1 MSFCATLASSFDLTA
16 LFAFVSETAAAAAPP
31 AVIKGLAHHA
41 VLMLL
46 IQIAVLLAMARFL
59 GEIMRKLKQPPVVGE
74 LMAGVVLGPSVLGLV
89 WPEAQHTLFP
99 KDQHLADLLAA
110 ISWIGVLFLLI
121 CTGLETDLGLIKRRG
136 KTALM
141 ISAGGILVPFATGFA
156 LGEMLPEAYLAN
168 PDARLVFSLF
178 MAVAMSISAV
188 PVIAKVLMDLKLIRR
203 DIGQLILAA
212 AMTDDT
218 IGWILLAVV
227 AGLAKT
233 GVVDVLTALKSIGG
247 AVLFMLFAFTL
258 GAPLISRIMATVD
271 KRFGGSGSQMSLV
284 LAIAFATA
292 ALTHEMGIEAVLGAF
307 TVGILAGQAPRF
319 RHEVA
324 HTLELVTASFLAP
337 IFFASAG
344 VKVDL
349 MRLADPEVA
358 TVGAIVLAIACF
370 GKFVGCYLGAWVC
383 GISHWER
390 LALGSGMNARGAMEI
405 IVATIGLSLGVLG
418 VEMYSIVVMVA
429 IATSLMAPPLLRWT
443 LSKVK
448 MGESEAKRLEMEAL
462 AASSF
467 IRQVRRVLMV
477 SRNANSVDLPAQ
489 ILGYLSHEQPIEV
502 TAVYARPQAVRTPWW
517 RGLARRVRRYNAT
530 GARALERIGRPLR
543 LLKGSRP
550 ELKVISDAD
559 PAEQVL
565 AEAARDYELLV
576 LGETQRSTE
585 ALFGPMADRIIHKSP
600 CPTLIVREPTVKRAE
615 GGKPPL
621 YRLWSPKKIL
631 VPTVGTE
638 YSKNAV
644 EFAAVLAVSTKAEV
658 TIVHISRT
666 GSNDV
671 DTARPHEIGAQIVA
685 REAER
690 AKKFGASVETVVMEG
705 ARPEEDVVRLAE
717 QGGYDL
723 LVIGSSL
730 RAVSARAFFGHRVES
745 MLKNA
750 PCPVVLLSAG

>member
-1 MSFCATLASSFDLTA
+1 MLLSTIYAMLSDA
-16 LFAFVSETAAAAAPP
+16 AAAAAP
-31 AVIKGLAHHA
+31 AGQNVVIKGLDHDV

-46 IQIAVLLAMARFL
+46 VQIAVLLGMARFL

-74 LMAGVVLGPSVLGLV
+74 LMAGVVLGPSILGAL
-89 WPEAQHTLFP
+89 WPDAQHLLFP

-156 LGEMLPEAYLAN
+156 LGEMLPESYVAK
-168 PDARLVFSLF
+168 PEARLVFSLF

-203 DIGQLILAA
+203 DIGQLILAS

-233 GVVDVLTALKSIGG
+233 GTVDLVTALKSIGG
-247 AVLFMLFAFTL
+247 AVFFMLFAFTL
-258 GAPLISRIMATVD
+258 GQPIIAKIVASVD
-271 KRFGGSGSQMSLV
+271 KRFGGSGPQMSLV
-284 LAIAFATA
+284 LVIAFATA

-319 RHEVA
+319 RHEVG

-349 MRLADPEVA
+349 VLLADPKVA
-358 TVGAIVLAIACF
+358 TVGAIVLVIACF
-370 GKFVGCYLGAWVC
+370 GKFVGCYLGAWYC

-405 IVATIGLSLGVLG
+405 IVATIGLSLGVLS
-418 VEMYSIVVMVA
+418 VPMYSIIVMVA
-429 IATSLMAPPLLRWT
+429 IVTSLMAPPLLRYT

-448 MGESEAKRLEMEAL
+448 MGESEAKRLEAENL
-462 AASSF
+462 AATSF
-467 IRQVRRVLMV
+467 IRQIRRVLLV
-477 SRNANSVDLPAQ
+477 TRHAGSVDLPAQ
-489 ILGYLSHEQPIEV
+489 LIGYLSHEQPIEC
-502 TAVYARPQAVRTPWW
+502 TAVYARPQAIRTPWW
-517 RGLARRVRRYNAT
+517 RAWTRRVRRYAAVGN
-530 GARALERIGRPLR
+530 RALERMGRPLR

-550 ELKVISDAD
+550 ELKLITD
-559 PAEQVL
+559 PAPAEPVL

-576 LGETQRSTE
+576 LGETHRGTPS
-585 ALFGPMADRIIHKSP
+585 LFGPMADRIIHKAP
-600 CPTLIVREPTVKRAE
+600 CPAMIVREPARQP
-615 GGKPPL
+615 GKPQL
-621 YRLWSPKKIL
+621 YRTWTPKKIL

-644 EFAAVLAVSTKAEV
+644 ELAAVLAASTKAAM
-658 TIVHISRT
+658 TIIHIART
-666 GSNDV
+666 GNDV
-671 DTARPHEIGAQIVA
+671 DTDRPQQLGAQIVA

-705 ARPEEDVVRLAE
+705 ARPEDDIVRLAA

-723 LVIGSSL
+723 IVIGSSL
-730 RAVSARAFFGHRVES
+730 RAVSARAFFGHRVEAV
-745 MLKNA
+745 LKNA